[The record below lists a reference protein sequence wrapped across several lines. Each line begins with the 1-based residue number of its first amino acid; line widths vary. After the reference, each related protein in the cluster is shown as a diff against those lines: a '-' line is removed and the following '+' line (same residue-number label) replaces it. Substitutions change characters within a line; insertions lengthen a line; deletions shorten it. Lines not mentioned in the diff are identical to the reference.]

1 MLTLVVARN
10 FAGPDVTVLAGVFES
25 VLLIVSTVL
34 AVA

>member
-1 MLTLVVARN
+1 MVARN
-10 FAGPDVTVLAGVFES
+10 LAGPEVVFEEGLLEM

>member
-1 MLTLVVARN
+1 MVARN
-10 FAGPDVTVLAGVFES
+10 LAGPEVVVGEGLLEM

>member
-1 MLTLVVARN
+1 MVARN
-10 FAGPDVTVLAGVFES
+10 LAGPEVVLEEGLLEM